1 MTTPESATSPTS
13 FADRLRSGGIEPGD
27 SDELR
32 LNKSL
37 LMLST
42 GLVCITM
49 MIWVSIYY
57 MLGLN
62 FSRDLPLL
70 VQLLLV
76 GNAIFYIYS
85 RRFDFFRVTQLGL
98 FLFLPFVAQWA
109 AGNLIV
115 SSGVVLWGLLA
126 PIGAILCLG
135 AKESVGW
142 FIAWIVLTA
151 LSGGADYYLA
161 DALIFQ
167 KPVVPVS
174 TSLLFFTLNFIG
186 VAAVGFALL
195 LFFIE
200 QKRKAQE
207 RLEQS
212 RKQVRKAQ
220 EAADYIFIAPFV

>member
-1 MTTPESATSPTS
+1 MTTPESATSPIS
-13 FADRLRSGGIEPGD
+13 FAERLRSGGIEPGD

-49 MIWVSIYY
+49 MLWVSIYY

-76 GNAIFYIYS
+76 GNAVFYIYS